1 MSSTERFIPGGQPST
16 TQPIAGPW
24 LSPKEVTVK
33 ILPNVLPAMAMR
45 CVRLLHQI
53 ELDPQL
59 LELIRRHRGWRIGQR
74 TLRFLGLGERDDVT
88 DGVRAGEQ
96 HEEPVEAKGD
106 ATVGRGPVL
115 EGLEQK
121 TEFRLRLVL
130 ADPQQIENF
139 ELDLAPVIPDTS
151 PADFVA
157 VQDHIVRLS
166 SSF

>member
-45 CVRLLHQI
+45 SACLLQQV

-59 LELIRRHRGWRIGQR
+59 LELIRSHRGWRIGQR
-74 TLRFLGLGERDDVT
+74 TLRFLGLRERNDVA

-106 ATVGRGPVL
+106 ATVGRGPAR
-115 EGLEQK
+115 EGLEEK
-121 TEFRLRLVL
+121 TECWLGLGR
-130 ADPQQIENF
+130 
-139 ELDLAPVIPDTS
+139 
-151 PADFVA
+151 
-157 VQDHIVRLS
+157 
-166 SSF
+166 